1 MEPKYYGVILIMKIE
16 VSNGEIVDK
25 LTILL
30 IKKDNIKDSEK
41 LKNIEKE
48 IAEIG
53 SISDS
58 IVSRDS
64 KEFIR
69 LHNIN
74 KGLWKIEDE
83 IREKERAKQFD
94 DTFIQLARNV
104 YFTNDERAEAKRAIN
119 ELSGSELFEE
129 KSYEA
134 Y

>member
-1 MEPKYYGVILIMKIE
+1 MKIE

-94 DTFIQLARNV
+94 DTFIQLARSV

>member
-1 MEPKYYGVILIMKIE
+1 MKIE

-30 IKKDNIKDSEK
+30 IKKENIKNADK
-41 LKNIEKE
+41 LKNINKE
-48 IAEIG
+48 ISEIEG
-53 SISDS
+53 ISDG

-64 KEFIR
+64 QEFIR

-74 KGLWKIEDE
+74 KVLWKIEDQ
-83 IREKERAKQFD
+83 IREKERKKEFD
-94 DTFIQLARNV
+94 DEFVELARSV
-104 YFTNDERAEAKRAIN
+104 YFTNDERADAKRVVN
-119 ELSGSELFEE
+119 EISGSDIFEE

>member
-1 MEPKYYGVILIMKIE
+1 MKIE

-41 LKNIEKE
+41 LNNIEKE

-94 DTFIQLARNV
+94 DTFIQLARSV

>member
-41 LKNIEKE
+41 LNNIEKE

-94 DTFIQLARNV
+94 DTFIQLARSV

>member
-58 IVSRDS
+58 VVSRDS

-74 KGLWKIEDE
+74 KALWKIEDE

-94 DTFIQLARNV
+94 DTFIQLARSV

>member
-41 LKNIEKE
+41 LNNIEKE

-94 DTFIQLARNV
+94 DTFIQLAKSV

>member
-1 MEPKYYGVILIMKIE
+1 MKIE

-30 IKKDNIKDSEK
+30 IKKDNIKDKVK

-48 IAEIG
+48 IEAIG
-53 SISDS
+53 KISDA
-58 IVSRDS
+58 IISRDS

-69 LHNIN
+69 LYCIN
-74 KGLWKIEDE
+74 KELWKIEDD
-83 IREKERAKQFD
+83 IRNKERKQEFD
-94 DTFIQLARNV
+94 DTFVSLARDV
-104 YFTNDERAEAKRAIN
+104 YFTNDKRAEAKRAIN
-119 ELSGSELFEE
+119 ELSGSNLIEE

>member
-1 MEPKYYGVILIMKIE
+1 MKIE

>member
-1 MEPKYYGVILIMKIE
+1 MKIE

-30 IKKDNIKDSEK
+30 IKKENIKNADK
-41 LKNIEKE
+41 LKNINKE
-48 IAEIG
+48 ISEIEG
-53 SISDS
+53 ISDG

-64 KEFIR
+64 QEFIR

-74 KGLWKIEDE
+74 KVLWKIEDQ
-83 IREKERAKQFD
+83 IREKERKKEFD
-94 DTFIQLARNV
+94 DEFIELARSV
-104 YFTNDERAEAKRAIN
+104 YFTNDERADAKRVVN
-119 ELSGSELFEE
+119 EISGSDIFEE

>member
-30 IKKDNIKDSEK
+30 IKKDNIQDSEK

-94 DTFIQLARNV
+94 DTVIQLARNV

>member
-1 MEPKYYGVILIMKIE
+1 MKIE

-41 LKNIEKE
+41 LNNIEKE

-94 DTFIQLARNV
+94 DAFIQLARSV

>member
-1 MEPKYYGVILIMKIE
+1 MKIE

-41 LKNIEKE
+41 LNNIEKE

-58 IVSRDS
+58 IVPRDS

-74 KGLWKIEDE
+74 KVLWKIEDD
-83 IREKERAKQFD
+83 IREKERTKQFD
-94 DTFIQLARNV
+94 DAFIQLARSV
-104 YFTNDERAEAKRAIN
+104 YFTNDERAEAKRVIN
-119 ELSGSELFEE
+119 ELSGSKLFEE

>member
-41 LKNIEKE
+41 LNNIEKE

-58 IVSRDS
+58 IVPRDS

-74 KGLWKIEDE
+74 KVLWKIEDD
-83 IREKERAKQFD
+83 IREKERTKQFD
-94 DTFIQLARNV
+94 DAFIQLARSV
-104 YFTNDERAEAKRAIN
+104 YFTNDERAEAKRVIN
-119 ELSGSELFEE
+119 ELSGSKLFEE

>member
-1 MEPKYYGVILIMKIE
+1 MKIE

-30 IKKDNIKDSEK
+30 IKKDNIKDKVK

-48 IAEIG
+48 TEAIG
-53 SISDS
+53 KISDA
-58 IVSRDS
+58 IISRDS

-69 LHNIN
+69 LYCIN
-74 KGLWKIEDE
+74 KELWKIEDD
-83 IREKERAKQFD
+83 IRNKERKQEFD
-94 DTFIQLARNV
+94 DAFVSLARDV
-104 YFTNDERAEAKRAIN
+104 YFTNDKRAEAKRAIN
-119 ELSGSELFEE
+119 ELSGSNLIEE

>member
-94 DTFIQLARNV
+94 DTFIQLARSV

>member
-94 DTFIQLARNV
+94 DAFIQLARSV